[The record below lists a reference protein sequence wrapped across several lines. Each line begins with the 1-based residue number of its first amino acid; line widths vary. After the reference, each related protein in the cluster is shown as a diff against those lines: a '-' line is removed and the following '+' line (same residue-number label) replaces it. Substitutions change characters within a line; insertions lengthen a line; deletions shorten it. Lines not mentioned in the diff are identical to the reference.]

1 MIIVAV
7 SFIAFCLMVGFM
19 PDEITKLLLAMSWV
33 ALALMAVGATLY
45 SLLSLLF

>member
-1 MIIVAV
+1 MFFVAT
-7 SFIAFCLMVGFM
+7 FLIAFCLMVGFM

-33 ALALMAVGATLY
+33 ALALMAAGATLY

>member
-1 MIIVAV
+1 MVLFAV
-7 SFIAFCLMVGFM
+7 SFIAFCLMVGLM